1 MTSLVH
7 HVPRF
12 GRRPAPGARCDLV
25 VVRARGHLRVGFVT
39 VAVVVCLLV
48 GAMLTVAAVAAVA
61 GIDAHGRIPH
71 PEPLPAPTGRS
82 LAGN

>member
-1 MTSLVH
+1 
-7 HVPRF
+7 
-12 GRRPAPGARCDLV
+12 V
-25 VVRARGHLRVGFVT
+25 VVRARGHLRVAFVT

-48 GAMLTVAAVAAVA
+48 GAMLTVAAVA

-71 PEPLPAPTGRS
+71 PVPLPAPTGRS

>member
-1 MTSLVH
+1 L
-7 HVPRF
+7 
-12 GRRPAPGARCDLV
+12 
-25 VVRARGHLRVGFVT
+25 VT
-39 VAVVVCLLV
+39 VAVVACLLV